1 MIYLQIST
9 AQGPAECRIFARF
22 VLKKLLAEAEAR
34 NVKAEIA
41 GETADKHGIL
51 SAVLMLEGAAADT
64 LRARCNGCA
73 PAPSVRNIRVKTGIS
88 AYSACR
94 KNPKCRLKAKSSSKP
109 AVQAAK
115 VGSTSIKQSRPS
127 APHTKPAVFPCGW
140 KGNAA
145 SMPTKNARWN
155 FWHTNWPNI
164 KPHKMP
170 TMPNSSTAVCI
181 R

>member
-64 LRARCNGCA
+64 LAQSWQGTLQWVCA
-73 PAPSVRNIRVKTGIS
+73 SPVRLKNP
-88 AYSACR
+88 R
-94 KNPKCRLKAKSSSKP
+94 KNWYIGIFRLP
-109 AVQAAK
+109 E
-115 VGSTSIKQSRPS
+115 KQSRPS
-127 APHTKPAVFPCGW
+127 APLIKRVVFPCGW
-140 KGNAA
+140 KANAA
-145 SMPTKNARWN
+145 SMPTKNVRWN
-155 FWHTNWPNI
+155 SWHTNWPNI

-170 TMPNSSTAVCI
+170 IMPNSSTAVCI